1 MPELLERRASELG
14 DRPLLVIGER
24 SLGYRAMRDL
34 AAGYAGPLAAAGVRP
49 RDRVAVMAENCFELL
64 ALWGGCALLGAILV
78 PITTASPGAEL
89 EAVSGRPAPKGAP

>member
-34 AAGYAGPLAAAGVRP
+34 AAGYAGTLAAAGVRP
-49 RDRVAVMAENCFELL
+49 GDRVAVMAENCFELL
-64 ALWGGCALLGAILV
+64 ALWSGCAWLRAILV
-78 PITTASPGAEL
+78 PINPATRRAPPEHAPRD
-89 EAVSGRPAPKGAP
+89 SGPT